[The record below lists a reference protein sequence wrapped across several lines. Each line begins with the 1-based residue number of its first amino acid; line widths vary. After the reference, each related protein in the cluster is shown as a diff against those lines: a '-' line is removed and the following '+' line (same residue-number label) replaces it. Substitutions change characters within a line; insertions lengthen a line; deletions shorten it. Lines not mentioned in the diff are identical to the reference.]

1 MEEEDKMRSFLHQ
14 QIKGNDEQLAT
25 LTKDLEM
32 SKEWKKRVE
41 VAEKIAKGIQNELG
55 IRIAKHD
62 EPVNKCVQI
71 KKKGQE
77 MIGSLRKENNCLK
90 KKLHAEKDRSQITEI
105 IIKKEKKD
113 SSLIYNTVG
122 EIN

>member
-1 MEEEDKMRSFLHQ
+1 MEEEDKMRNFLHQ

-32 SKEWKKRVE
+32 AKEWKKRVE

-55 IRIAKHD
+55 IWIAKHD

-71 KKKGQE
+71 KKQV
-77 MIGSLRKENNCLK
+77 K
-90 KKLHAEKDRSQITEI
+90 KW
-105 IIKKEKKD
+105 
-113 SSLIYNTVG
+113 
-122 EIN
+122 